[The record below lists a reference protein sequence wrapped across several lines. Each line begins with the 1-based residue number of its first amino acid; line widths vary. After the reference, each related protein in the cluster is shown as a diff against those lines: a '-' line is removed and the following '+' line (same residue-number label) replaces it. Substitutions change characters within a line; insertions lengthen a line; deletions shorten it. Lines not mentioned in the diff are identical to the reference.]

1 MRSPAC
7 LRRHA
12 SHAAPGFAVAR
23 SPAARHLLQPAL
35 KVGAANDPLEREAE
49 TMAERVVA
57 MPAPQLATPDAAGDG
72 ARGAGDAMRDAVD
85 DQPNTDALEVDPPI
99 PEDHLDPEV
108 PPVEDVDTEA
118 LSAADMN
125 EIETGTPVDTAGEP
139 PLQDAPAPAGGDEA
153 AMPARDDGAVIGAE
167 GGAAPPD
174 VARRVAEPGA
184 GQPLPAAVRDFM
196 EPRFGRDFSAVR
208 IHDSSDDRAPRTAS
222 APAPSR
228 TASMCGSARTKAH
241 PTAS

>member
-1 MRSPAC
+1 M
-7 LRRHA
+7 
-12 SHAAPGFAVAR
+12 PGSSQKAVASRTSKRSRRPPPVRTATRLSRQSSLALR
-23 SPAARHLLQPAL
+23 SPAAHHLLQPAL

-57 MPAPQLATPDAAGDG
+57 MPAPQLAAPDAPGEG
-72 ARGAGDAMRDAVD
+72 ARGAGDARRDAAD

-139 PLQDAPAPAGGDEA
+139 PLPGAPAPAGGA
-153 AMPARDDGAVIGAE
+153 
-167 GGAAPPD
+167 
-174 VARRVAEPGA
+174 
-184 GQPLPAAVRDFM
+184 
-196 EPRFGRDFSAVR
+196 
-208 IHDSSDDRAPRTAS
+208 
-222 APAPSR
+222 
-228 TASMCGSARTKAH
+228 
-241 PTAS
+241 